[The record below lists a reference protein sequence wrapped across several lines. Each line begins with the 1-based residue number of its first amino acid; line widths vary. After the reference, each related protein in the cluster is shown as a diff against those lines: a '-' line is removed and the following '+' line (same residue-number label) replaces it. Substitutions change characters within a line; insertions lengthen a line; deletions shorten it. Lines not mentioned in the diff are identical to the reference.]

1 VRFGGLSRSV
11 AAVWLVLL
19 MALMAG
25 CASVNPGR
33 GGSASN
39 IDPWENWNR
48 KVFAFNERLD
58 ANVLKPVAMTYNKVV
73 PSMVRTGVSNF
84 FGTFADAWSG
94 VNNLLQGKIELGF
107 RDMFRAGINASFGVF
122 GLLDV
127 ATDLGLERQGEDFG
141 QTLGRWGVGT
151 GPYVVWPLLGP
162 STLRESFALPL
173 DRWLTSPAS
182 LSGDLWV
189 QANVSAVQLVN
200 ARAGLLG
207 ASRLID
213 DIALDKYTFL
223 RDAYLQRR
231 RSQVYDGEEPPEEPD
246 PADMD
251 LAPAASASA
260 PRAAPPA
267 AAASAAALAP
277 ASGSAS
283 APAK

>member
-1 VRFGGLSRSV
+1 LRPV
-11 AAVWLVLL
+11 AAVWWVLL
-19 MALMAG
+19 IALLSG
-25 CASVNPGR
+25 CATVNPGR
-33 GGSASN
+33 GGAGRN

-58 ANVLKPVAMTYNKVV
+58 ANVLKPVATTYNKVV

-84 FGTFADAWSG
+84 FGTFSDAWSG

-107 RDMFRAGINASFGVF
+107 RDIFRVGINAFFGVF

-141 QTLGRWGVGT
+141 QTLGRWGMGT

-162 STLRESFALPL
+162 STVRESLALPL
-173 DRWLTSPAS
+173 DRWVTSPAS
-182 LSGDLWV
+182 LSNDLWV

-231 RSQVYDGEEPPEEPD
+231 RSMVYDGEEPPEDPD
-246 PADMD
+246 PADADM
-251 LAPAASASA
+251 APAASAAAAS
-260 PRAAPPA
+260 APPA
-267 AAASAAALAP
+267 VPPTAAASAATTVP
-277 ASGSAS
+277 AS